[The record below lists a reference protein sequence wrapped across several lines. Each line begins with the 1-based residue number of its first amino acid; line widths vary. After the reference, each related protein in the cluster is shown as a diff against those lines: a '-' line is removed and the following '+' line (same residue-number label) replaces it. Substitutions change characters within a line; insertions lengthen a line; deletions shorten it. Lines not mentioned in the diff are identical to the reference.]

1 MPFILFRF
9 LKLGHICMRNFG
21 NGNFSLDM
29 IDMRTDHK
37 VNFSLDMID
46 MRTDHK
52 VIGHSN
58 SGIRLGSNLLTYLH
72 DH

>member
-29 IDMRTDHK
+29 IA
-37 VNFSLDMID
+37 V
-46 MRTDHK
+46 RTDHK
-52 VIGHSN
+52 VIEHSN
-58 SGIRLGSNLLTYLH
+58 SGIRLGSNLVTYLH